1 MAKISFED
9 EGWLHYLYWQMQDR
23 KTLRR
28 INQLL
33 QSIERDGALNG
44 LGKPEKLKHEDGWS
58 RRIND
63 EHRLVYKI
71 KDENIIAVK
80 SCRGHYGD
88 K

>member
-1 MAKISFED
+1 MGKVSFD
-9 EGWLHYLYWQMQDR
+9 GDGWPHYLYWQMQDR

-44 LGKPEKLKHEDGWS
+44 LGKPEKLKNQVGYS
-58 RRIND
+58 RRIDDSN
-63 EHRLVYKI
+63 RLVY
-71 KDENIIAVK
+71 DVHDGETVVL

>member
-1 MAKISFED
+1 MSKFSFED
-9 EGWLHYLYWQMQDR
+9 EGWLHYIYWQLQDR

-33 QSIERDGALNG
+33 QSIERDGALKG
-44 LGKPEKLKHEDGWS
+44 IGKPERLKHEDGWS

-63 EHRLVYKI
+63 EHRLIYKM
-71 KDENIIAVK
+71 KDGNIIAVK
-80 SCRGHYGD
+80 SCRGHYED